1 MTICEG
7 ETSERA
13 PLKFCIG
20 CANCEE
26 EKKKKGKRKEM
37 IFNAKLEI
45 FLIHVSYHYV
55 ESIETLQTPPQ
66 KVVFGCWMASYAPT
80 CFFK

>member
-7 ETSERA
+7 KTIERA

-20 CANCEE
+20 CANFEV
-26 EKKKKGKRKEM
+26 EKEKKGKKM
-37 IFNAKLEI
+37 IFNVKLEM
-45 FLIHVSYHYV
+45 FLIHVSHYYV

-66 KVVFGCWMASYAPT
+66 KIIFGCWMAPHAPT
-80 CFFK
+80 YFLK